1 MHCELCLTGS
11 VHRPSCLILTLLQPI
26 PYELTLHLIAASAN
40 GFDGSLVNCLQAIPE
55 WQQFLHTPTG
65 AWLGFISAVYW
76 IAMLACFTIT
86 ASISNRFG
94 RKVGLYIGLVLVFIG
109 AAIQA
114 AATNTAVFVVARAI
128 LGFSAGFWGS
138 TAPVLISEIAL
149 PSHREVATGCYQCG
163 FFVGGTVAAFVTLGS
178 LYLESSWSWRIPSL
192 FQVFLP
198 LLLLP
203 GVIMAP
209 QSPRWLVSRGRHE
222 EARQTIAKWHAG
234 GDSSAPI
241 VIQELREIEE
251 AIKMESSMATTS
263 YLDLV
268 RGPGNRK
275 RLFVSLTLGMFS
287 QWGGNGVASYYL
299 TPILISV
306 GVTDADK
313 QLVITGCLQVW
324 NLVCA
329 TGAAACIKRLGKRT
343 LFLSS
348 ASIMFVSFI
357 LITALS
363 ASFAN
368 TQYAAAG
375 IAVIPFIFT
384 FSMGYAIA
392 L

>member
-1 MHCELCLTGS
+1 MHRELRALRFVCLALPFVNITAQANAEQ
-11 VHRPSCLILTLLQPI
+11 HT
-26 PYELTLHLIAASAN
+26 TASAN
-40 GFDGSLVNCLQAIPE
+40 GFDGSLINCLQAIPQ
-55 WQQFLHTPTG
+55 WQQFLDTPTG

-76 IAMLACFTIT
+76 LAMLACFTVT

-94 RKVGLYIGLVLVFIG
+94 RKAGLYIGLVLVFIG
-109 AAIQA
+109 VAIQA
-114 AATNTAVFVVARAI
+114 AAVNTAMFVVARAI

-138 TAPVLISEIAL
+138 TAPVLISEIAF

-178 LYLESSWSWRIPSL
+178 LYLESDWSWRIPSL

-198 LLLLP
+198 LVLLP
-203 GVIMAP
+203 GVIAAP
-209 QSPRWLVSRGRHE
+209 QSPRWLISKGRHE

-234 GDSSAPI
+234 GDLSAPI
-241 VIQELREIEE
+241 VAQELREIEE
-251 AIKMESSMATTS
+251 VISMEESSAAANNAS

-268 RGPGNRK
+268 KGPGNRR
-275 RLFVSLTLGMFS
+275 RLFVSLTLGLFS

-306 GVTDADK
+306 GVTDAAL
-313 QLVITGCLQVW
+313 QLTITGCLQVW
-324 NLVCA
+324 NFACA
-329 TGAAACIKRLGKRT
+329 IGAASCIKRLGKRT
-343 LFLSS
+343 LFLTS
-348 ASIMFVSFI
+348 AAVMFVSFV

-363 ASFAN
+363 ASFA
-368 TQYAAAG
+368 QSQHAATG